1 MTADDTGDGKDAL
14 PVVLF
19 DGVCNLCNA
28 AVQWLIERDAK
39 GRLRYASL
47 QSEAAS
53 RLLTEHLS
61 PEQINALPDAMIL
74 VDGAGV
80 HTSSTA
86 ALRIT
91 GVLGWPWKAAS
102 AFLAVPPVLRDAV
115 YRFVA
120 RNRYRWFGTRDTC
133 MIPTPDVA
141 TRFLDADE
149 PRPPVDPGTP
159 AANPADRPR

>member
-1 MTADDTGDGKDAL
+1 MVDDTRAGNQAF

-28 AVQWLIERDAK
+28 SVQWLIERDGK

-47 QSEAAS
+47 QSEAAYK
-53 RLLTEHLS
+53 LLAEHLS
-61 PEQINALPDAMIL
+61 PEEIAALPDAMIL

-80 HTSSTA
+80 HTRSTA
-86 ALRIT
+86 ALRVA
-91 GVLGWPWKAAS
+91 GVIGWPWKAAS

-133 MIPTPDVA
+133 MIPAPDLA

-149 PRPPVDPGTP
+149 PRPPVEPRDP
-159 AANPADRPR
+159 AANPEVRRR

>member
-1 MTADDTGDGKDAL
+1 M
-14 PVVLF
+14 VLF

-28 AVQWLIERDAK
+28 AVQWLIERDGE

-47 QSEAAS
+47 QSEAAR
-53 RLLTEHLS
+53 RLLSEHLS
-61 PEQINALPDAMIL
+61 PEQIRALPDAMIL
-74 VDGAGV
+74 VDRAGV
-80 HTSSTA
+80 HTGSTA

-91 GVLGWPWKAAS
+91 GVLGWPWRAAS

-120 RNRYRWFGTRDTC
+120 RNRYRWFGTRDSC

-141 TRFLDADE
+141 ARFLDADE
-149 PRPPVDPGTP
+149 PRTPVDPRDP
-159 AANPADRPR
+159 AAEAASNPGD

>member
-1 MTADDTGDGKDAL
+1 MVDDKRAREDVL

-28 AVQWLIERDAK
+28 AVLWLIERDGK

-47 QSEAAS
+47 ESEAAY
-53 RLLTEHLS
+53 RLLAEHLS
-61 PEQINALPDAMIL
+61 REQIRALPDAMIL
-74 VDGAGV
+74 VDEAGV
-80 HTSSTA
+80 HTRSTA
-86 ALRIT
+86 ALRSAS
-91 GVLGWPWKAAS
+91 VLGWPWKAAS

-133 MIPTPDVA
+133 MIPTPEVA
-141 TRFLDADE
+141 TRFLDADD
-149 PRPPVDPGTP
+149 PRPPVDPL
-159 AANPADRPR
+159 DRTASPEDLPR